1 MRIGCHPLT
10 YVRPIG
16 AAPTITALRPIAVSF
31 PLEREAMSFCFVRI
45 DTDAG
50 IVGYGEA
57 CDSYGCSYASVVAT
71 VLSDVFAPL
80 LVGQRVDAVEPLV
93 ERLRLMTRRRLG
105 EQWIAAHARSA
116 VDLALWDVAGKAS
129 GRSVSSLIGRV
140 RDRVDV
146 YASSVFLE
154 EGDAAWHAE
163 LLRPLL
169 DRGVRMVKVRVG
181 PSWSADLATL
191 AELRTLLGDG
201 IELMVDGSDI
211 FTLPTAIEV
220 SARLADL
227 GVRWFEE
234 PLPQGER
241 AGLEALVRRS
251 AVPIAYGEHLFGRDD
266 VLDALRRHQL
276 DILQPDASTAGGI
289 TEARFMAL
297 AAASAGVRVVPH
309 VCAGPVSLAGNLHFA
324 ATVPA
329 VRAIEYPFTLAPV
342 WGRLGAGPVF
352 GPEAIVDGAIAIPD
366 TPGLGVDLDEETAAR
381 HPYQLPGTRVAG
393 SRGGLP
399 DRFTGDR

>member
-1 MRIGCHPLT
+1 MEGDDAVT
-10 YVRPIG
+10 MAGYT
-16 AAPTITALRPIAVSF
+16 APTITDVRPITVSF

-57 CDSYGCSYASVVAT
+57 CDSYGCTYASVVAT
-71 VLSDVFAPL
+71 VLADVFTPL
-80 LVGQRVDAVEPLV
+80 LVGQPVEAVEPLV

-116 VDLALWDVAGKAS
+116 VDLALWDILGKARD
-129 GRSVSSLIGRV
+129 RSVSTLIGRV
-140 RDRVDV
+140 RDHVEV

-154 EGDAAWHAE
+154 EGDAAWHLD

-181 PSWSADLATL
+181 PSWAADLSTL
-191 AELRTLLGDG
+191 AELRALLGPD
-201 IELMVDGSDI
+201 IELMVDGSEI
-211 FTLPTAIEV
+211 FTLPTALEV
-220 SARLADL
+220 AARLGEL

-251 AVPIAYGEHLFGRDD
+251 AVPIAYGEHLFGRDEA
-266 VLDALRRHQL
+266 LDALRRQQL

-289 TEARFMAL
+289 TEARFIAQ
-297 AAASAGVRVVPH
+297 AAAGAGVRVVPH
-309 VCAGPVSLAGNLHFA
+309 VCAGPVAVAANLHFA

-342 WGRLGAGPVF
+342 WAGLGSGPAL
-352 GPEAIVDGAIAIPD
+352 GPDTIVDGAIAVPD
-366 TPGLGVDLDEETAAR
+366 TPGLGIDLDEQAAAR
-381 HPYQLPGTRVAG
+381 HPYRLPGARVAG